1 MQKETY
7 YYNPNT
13 LKYEKVK
20 KTWGIR
26 IWQVLGFFASTIFFA
41 FIIVT
46 IGYSMITPPSQAS
59 FEESLQEVENDYLV
73 LNKRIDALTD
83 VIYDIE
89 DRDDNIYRVIF
100 EASPL
105 PSQIRYGKKELEQKF
120 KQLSKFSKSDLIK
133 NTSDKIKNLE
143 RRLYVQSKSYDQLE
157 SLYLSKSKYLE
168 SVPAIQPVS
177 NVKLKRIA
185 SGFGTRIDPIY
196 KTPKFHAGLDF
207 SASTGTEIYATGN
220 GVVETEGFGSDGY
233 GIKVVIKHGYE
244 YQTLYAHCSKVLVRK
259 GQKVKRRQKIA
270 LVGNTGKS
278 TGPHLHYEVIKK
290 GIKIDPVNFF
300 FNDLTPDEYNQVLRM
315 AEQNN
320 QAFD

>member
-1 MQKETY
+1 MQKDTY
-7 YYNPNT
+7 YYNRHT

-20 KTWGIR
+20 KTWTIR
-26 IWQVLGFFASTIFFA
+26 IWQILGFFASTIFFA

-46 IGYSMITPPSQAS
+46 IGYSFITPPSQAS
-59 FEESLQEVENDYLV
+59 FEESLKEVENDFLV
-73 LNKRIDALTD
+73 LNKRIDALTE
-83 VIYDIE
+83 VVNDIE

-100 EASPL
+100 EASPI
-105 PSQIRYGKKELEQKF
+105 PSQIRYGKIDAQQKF

-133 NTSDKIKNLE
+133 NTSQKIKNLE
-143 RRLYVQSKSYDQLE
+143 RRIYVQSKSYDQLE
-157 SLYLSKSKYLE
+157 GLFKTKSKYLE

-185 SGFGTRIDPIY
+185 SGFGVRIDPIY
-196 KTPKFHAGLDF
+196 KTPKLHAGLDF
-207 SASTGTEIYATGN
+207 SAPIGTEIYATGN
-220 GVVETEGFGSDGY
+220 GVVEIAGSESDGY
-233 GIKVVIKHGYE
+233 GLKVVIKHGYD
-244 YQTLYAHCSKVLVRK
+244 YQTLYAHCSKILVRR
-259 GQKVKRRQKIA
+259 GQKVKRGQKIA
-270 LVGNTGKS
+270 LIGSTGKS

-300 FNDLTPDEYNQVLRM
+300 FNDLTPNEYNQVVKM